1 MQQYYKLVGT
11 QNVFI
16 YTITQLYFV
25 VCAQN
30 VYKIMILYF
39 VLYNSECLYCYK

>member
-1 MQQYYKLVGT
+1 MPLGDLGIWCMQQYYKLVGA

-30 VYKIMILYF
+30 VYIKL
-39 VLYNSECLYCYK
+39 